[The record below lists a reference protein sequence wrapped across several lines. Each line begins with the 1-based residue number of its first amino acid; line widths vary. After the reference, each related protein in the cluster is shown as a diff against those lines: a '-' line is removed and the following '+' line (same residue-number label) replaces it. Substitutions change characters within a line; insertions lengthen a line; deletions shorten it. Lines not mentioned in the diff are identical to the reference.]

1 MNPEKLGNKLRSV
14 RTSKGLT
21 LDQVSSRLEVTPSYL
36 SEIERGNKI
45 PSLKVLCNLSRHLD
59 LPRGFLRDVLE
70 DPGDE
75 VMSFG
80 EMLKSRRE
88 ELDLTRAEVAET
100 IGWPVTYL
108 ETVESGNKK
117 VPEKFIRDL
126 GKALQ
131 FPGVFFELSASKA
144 IGKKVKF
151 FRSNR
156 GLTQEELAE
165 KSGLS
170 TSLVSKIEREQVK
183 PSLQTLVKL
192 ATALGVS
199 PCCFVL
205 QLSKDPTDS
214 DDFAG
219 TNTSES
225 FPGREARLEEIISTI
240 YELDRKELDDL
251 ARYLAELR
259 R

>member
-1 MNPEKLGNKLRSV
+1 MNPERLGNKLRTV
-14 RTSKGLT
+14 RTNRDLT
-21 LDQVSSRLEVTPSYL
+21 LDEVSSRLGVTPSYL
-36 SEIERGNKI
+36 SEIERGNKV
-45 PSLKVLCNLSRHLD
+45 PSLRVLCDLSTDLD
-59 LPRGFLRDVLE
+59 LPRGFFRDVLE
-70 DPGDE
+70 EPGDE

-88 ELDLTRAEVAET
+88 EMDMTREELARA
-100 IGWPVTYL
+100 IGWPRTYL

-131 FPGVFFELSASKA
+131 FPSVFFELSASEE

-151 FRSNR
+151 FRSNT
-156 GLTQEELAE
+156 GLTQKELAE

-170 TSLVSKIEREQVK
+170 TSLVSKIERERVQ

-192 ATALGVS
+192 SEALGVS

-205 QLSKDPTDS
+205 QLSQDWASSEYLGKNISTDS
-214 DDFAG
+214 
-219 TNTSES
+219 S
-225 FPGREARLEEIISTI
+225 PGRESRLNEIISI
-240 YELDRKELDDL
+240 LYELDEEELDDL
-251 ARYLAELR
+251 AEYLAELR
-259 R
+259 G